1 MIFSPLGENQAGIG
15 LNTSSKK
22 KTDVSE
28 HPEAF
33 EHVGLL
39 VNGPP
44 GTRELSFT

>member
-1 MIFSPLGENQAGIG
+1 MMCLLLLETIEKP
-15 LNTSSKK
+15 SKK

-28 HPEAF
+28 HPEVF

-44 GTRELSFT
+44 GMAELSFI